1 MANKS
6 MGRILSGAAIVFC
19 VILLCTLST
28 SGQFK
33 IQKVTFT
40 ISGSVGLKG
49 VRMTGLPNSPI
60 TDERGYYSD
69 AVEFNWTGAVTP
81 VKAGYTFNPPSRPY
95 NNVKSNFDNQDY
107 TAAIIKYTI
116 SGSVGQ
122 AGVVMTG
129 LPDNP
134 VSGSNG
140 TYQAIVEYGWSG
152 AVMPEK
158 AGFTFTPPTKS
169 YSQVDRDYANENY
182 NLVPITFEIS
192 GSVGEAGVQMKGL
205 PKPTV
210 SEANGNY
217 RSEVPYGWSGTA
229 TPEKA
234 GYTFNPSSR
243 PYSNVISAQT
253 YQDYVAEAV
262 TFTISGN
269 AGQMGVVMK
278 GLPGDPVTSS
288 DGSYL
293 AVIKYGFSGKVTPAK
308 DGFTFKPPSMSYVEI
323 KQDMGNQNY
332 IAQEV
337 IYTISGSVG
346 QGGVEMTGLPGNPIT
361 GEGGLYSV
369 TVPYNW
375 SGAVM
380 PTKEGYTFTP
390 NQRTY
395 PRVTADQTNQNYT
408 AAPITFTIS
417 GSAGVAAV
425 VMKGLPGYVVTDE
438 KGYYGAPVIYGW
450 SGTVVP
456 EKPGY
461 TFNPPART
469 YPRLISAEVS
479 QDYIPTLQKQTVSG
493 KIISARGPIAGVV
506 VLADSGGGSTTTNAN
521 GEYSLSVDYG
531 WSGTVAP
538 QSEGYTFKPA
548 NNRYP
553 RVTRDQAN
561 QDFTAEVVMLTI
573 SGTLAIGGVSLEGV
587 LMSASEGGVSGT
599 TDAKGQYSVKVPY
612 GWSGEIAP
620 QKEGYSFDPPGE
632 TYTNVTTDYKDG
644 KPVSREPPAPKRP
657 APEPVESRSAVP
669 EPAVPGPSPLR
680 AVPPPMATHGPSIEV
695 PTMPVV
701 EPGLEEQFD
710 QQKTL
715 LEQQIGGLQQQMDEL
730 LKQLSPEA
738 VGPEVPK
745 VVGPNMPT
753 VVGPEVPGVVSF
765 KVPAVVSPKVPA
777 VVSPKVPG
785 VVSPKVPGVIR
796 PPIPKVSGGPLVTG
810 AYIDTDLRAV
820 LQDLAAQSGVKVYTD
835 DTVKGTVTCQLINVP
850 LERALQ
856 EVLKGTGLAFKE
868 IPDSYLVYMPI
879 TNTFVD
885 NEIRGVLQTLASQ
898 AGVVIIPD
906 ETITGMITADL
917 KAVPLETALEIV
929 LAGTP
934 YVVKKTPYYYL
945 VASGGVD
952 DPAFATVSETHRL
965 KMNYIAAD
973 VAIALLS
980 TAFRP
985 YVQAEAGTHTVLVT
999 APAALADRIVSDL
1012 KQIDRPPR
1020 HVMLDARIVVM
1031 ERSNLLNLGIEWG
1044 WPNISA
1050 GVFGSD
1056 FRGGGATGLQ
1066 FSGKWPWGVQIG
1078 YTPDAIFTDSL
1089 LLTLNLLSQN
1099 GEADIVSS
1107 PQLLAQDGRPAELR
1121 VINEEY
1127 YYLTAARG
1135 VGAYYAEAQLET
1147 IEAGTVLT
1155 ITPRIGDN
1163 NDITLAIAA
1172 EVSDVI
1178 ARGQQAAEI
1187 LPLVTVSRR
1196 TANNTVRVKDG
1207 GTVALA
1213 GLTEN
1218 KKVLENRRTPGLSS
1232 IPVLGN
1238 LFNNKRD
1245 QTATREI
1252 AVFIT
1257 ARLVPEMEQLV
1268 EVAEPSQELL
1278 PTEPMGEG
1286 EFQMRLRESLSRLR

>member
-1 MANKS
+1 MANKN

-69 AVEFNWTGAVTP
+69 AVEFNWTGEVKP

-140 TYQAIVEYGWSG
+140 TYQAVVEYGWSG

-169 YSQVDRDYANENY
+169 YSQVDRDYTNESY

-192 GSVGEAGVQMKGL
+192 GSVGEAGVQLKGL
-205 PKPTV
+205 LKPTV
-210 SEANGNY
+210 SEASGNY
-217 RSEVPYGWSGTA
+217 RGEVPYGWSGA
-229 TPEKA
+229 VTPEKA
-234 GYTFNPSSR
+234 GYTFNPPSR

-253 YQDYVAEAV
+253 YQDYVAQAV

-269 AGQMGVVMK
+269 AVQTGVVMK
-278 GLPGDPVTSS
+278 GLPGEPVTSS
-288 DGSYL
+288 DGSYV
-293 AVIKYGFSGKVTPAK
+293 AVVKYGFSGKVMPAK
-308 DGFTFKPPSMSYVEI
+308 DGYTFKPPSMSYVEI

-332 IAQEV
+332 IAQEI

-346 QGGVEMTGLPGNPIT
+346 QGGVEMAGLPGNPIT

-380 PTKEGYTFTP
+380 PTKEGYTFSP

-395 PRVTADQTNQNYT
+395 PRVTADQANQNYT

-425 VMKGLPGYVVTDE
+425 VMKGLPGHVVADE
-438 KGYYGAPVIYGW
+438 KGYYTAPVIYGW

-461 TFNPPART
+461 TFSPPART

-479 QDYIPTLQKQTVSG
+479 QDYVPTLQKQTVSG
-493 KIISARGPIAGVV
+493 KIISARGPIAGVI
-506 VLADSGGGSTTTNAN
+506 VLADSGGGSTTTSAN

-587 LMSASEGGVSGT
+587 LMSASEGGVSGI
-599 TDAKGQYSVKVPY
+599 TDAKGQYNVKVPY

-620 QKEGYSFDPPGE
+620 QKEGYSFDPPSE

-644 KPVSREPPAPKRP
+644 KSISREPPAPKRP
-657 APEPVESRSAVP
+657 APEPVVSRPAVP
-669 EPAVPGPSPLR
+669 EPAVPGPSPTR
-680 AVPPPMATHGPSIEV
+680 AVPPPMATHGPSIEL

-701 EPGLEEQFD
+701 GGLEEQFD

-715 LEQQIGGLQQQMDEL
+715 LEQQIDGLQQQMDEL

-753 VVGPEVPGVVSF
+753 VVGPEVPGAVSP
-765 KVPAVVSPKVPA
+765 KVPPTVSPKVAGVVSPKVPA
-777 VVSPKVPG
+777 A
-785 VVSPKVPGVIR
+785 VSPKVPGVIR
-796 PPIPKVSGGPLVTG
+796 PPITKVSGGPLVSGT
-810 AYIDTDLRAV
+810 YIDTDLRAV
-820 LQDLAAQSGVKVYTD
+820 LQDLAAQSGVKIHTD
-835 DTVKGTVTCQLINVP
+835 ETVKGTATCQLINVP

-868 IPDSYLVYMPI
+868 IPNSYLVYMPI

-885 NEIRGVLQTLASQ
+885 NDIRGALQTLASQ

-906 ETITGMITADL
+906 ETVTGLVTADL

-945 VASGGVD
+945 VASGKVE
-952 DPAFATVSETHRL
+952 DPAFATVSETRRV
-965 KMNYIAAD
+965 KMNYIAAET
-973 VAIALLS
+973 AIALLS

-985 YVQAEAGTHTVLVT
+985 YIQAEATTQTVCVT
-999 APAALADRIVSDL
+999 APSSIADRIVSDL

-1020 HVMLDARIVVM
+1020 HVMLDARVVVM
-1031 ERSNLLNLGIEWG
+1031 ERNNLLNLGIEWG

-1056 FRGGGATGLQ
+1056 LKGGGLPNLQ
-1066 FSGKWPWGVQIG
+1066 FGGKWPWGVQIG
-1078 YTPDAIFTDSL
+1078 YTPDALFTDSL

-1099 GEADIVSS
+1099 GEADVVSS
-1107 PQLLAQDGRPAELR
+1107 PQVLGQDGRQAQLR
-1121 VINEEY
+1121 VMNEEY
-1127 YYLTAARG
+1127 FFLVAPTLAGFYRE
-1135 VGAYYAEAQLET
+1135 AELQQ

-1163 NDITLAIAA
+1163 NDITLEIAA
-1172 EVSDVI
+1172 EVSDVVS
-1178 ARGQQAAEI
+1178 RGAATDET
-1187 LPLVTVSRR
+1187 LPLVTVARR
-1196 TANNTVRVKDG
+1196 TANNTVRIKDG

-1218 KKVLENRRTPGLSS
+1218 RRILEGKKTPGLSN
-1232 IPVLGN
+1232 IPVFGN

-1245 QTATREI
+1245 QTATREVAI
-1252 AVFIT
+1252 FIT

-1268 EVAEPSQELL
+1268 EVAEPAPELL
-1278 PTEPMGEG
+1278 PTTEPMGEG